1 MSMKMA
7 KASAQDLDVAMSIA
21 QALESISGQWFSTM
35 PEAIEK
41 PCNDVESERFDIDDP
56 EHCRRVIEHL
66 QQLTRSASLFRV
78 VMGMHTVLAP
88 KNKCVDPDADTIE
101 HHPERLA
108 DAKEAARYRSLRR
121 GQHWSVIN
129 GIGDTLRGEALDAA
143 IDAAEP
149 AEPTKAAT

>member
-7 KASAQDLDVAMSIA
+7 KASAQDLDAAMSIS
-21 QALESISGQWFSTM
+21 QALEAISGQWFSTM

-41 PCNDVESERFDIDDP
+41 PPREGESERFDIDNP

-78 VMGMHTVLAP
+78 VMGMHTVLSP
-88 KNKCVDPDADTIE
+88 RNKCVDPDADTIE

-108 DAKEAARYRSLRR
+108 DAKDAARYRSLRR
-121 GQHWSVIN
+121 GQHWSVVD
-129 GIGDTLRGEALDAA
+129 GIGDTLRAEALDAA

-149 AEPTKAAT
+149 TKAAT